1 MMKRAFG
8 VLKFRWR
15 ILLKRNERKLKSIA
29 MHNFCLKLQ
38 DFYEPEEK
46 IDNDPEVN
54 IPPENE
60 LYDEGQDIRNAIC
73 DYLVEQRVI

>member
-1 MMKRAFG
+1 
-8 VLKFRWR
+8 
-15 ILLKRNERKLKSIA
+15 

-38 DFYEPEEK
+38 DFYKPDEE
-46 IDNDPEVN
+46 IDNEPEVN

-60 LYDEGQDIRNAIC
+60 VWDEGHDIRSAIC